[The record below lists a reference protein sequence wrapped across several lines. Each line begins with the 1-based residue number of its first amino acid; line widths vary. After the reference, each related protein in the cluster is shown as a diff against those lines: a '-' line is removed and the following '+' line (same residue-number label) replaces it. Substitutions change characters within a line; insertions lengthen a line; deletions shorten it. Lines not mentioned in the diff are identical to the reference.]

1 MPSNDSP
8 CNSNKK
14 KCCPDEKNRQ
24 ESVSIWTIAW
34 GIVIA
39 FIIILILAWLLAI
52 LTAWLFG
59 DSVTSRLGGAM
70 KPHIV
75 YVNQQPGVA
84 RM

>member
-1 MPSNDSP
+1 MSSNCST

-24 ESVSIWTIAW
+24 ECVSIWTIAW

-52 LTAWLFG
+52 LSAWLFG
-59 DSVTSRLGGAM
+59 DAITSRLNSAM
-70 KPHIV
+70 KPQAG
-75 YVNQQPGVA
+75 YVNQYPAGMV
-84 RM
+84 